1 MKTHPYSK
9 RPDYAL
15 WRRAVADVAPG
26 ELDPVVE
33 APFRL
38 GLREKIATAG
48 SCFAQHIGRYLKSS
62 GCNYLITESPHCFI
76 GQQAADALNYGLY
89 TARYGNI
96 YTSRQL
102 LQLFE
107 RAYGRFTPKENY
119 WLEGA
124 AHVIDPFRPQIQPGG
139 FNSIRELDY
148 DRERH
153 FEAVRRAFETLDVF
167 VFTLG
172 LTELW
177 RSREDGAAFPLC
189 PGVAGGD
196 YSPARHEFVN
206 LGVDD
211 VVADMTAFIAR
222 LRAVNPGARVILT
235 VSPVPLVAT
244 AEPRHVLMS
253 TMYSK
258 SALRVACDMLSR
270 ALSQVAYFPSYEI
283 VAGGYAPTD
292 YFAPDRRSVTQE
304 GVAHVMRVF
313 ERHFIKRNAAGE
325 ALRGALRAFAPAR
338 AASTEDPIAAAM
350 RLMCDEE
357 ALSLERIEASS
368 SDAEQAEV
376 EPAPQNESGKEFAP
390 QEPLAD
396 ETEREADDADPQ
408 NQGLVD

>member
-26 ELDPVVE
+26 EIDPVVE
-33 APFRL
+33 VPFRL
-38 GLREKIATAG
+38 GVREKVATAG
-48 SCFAQHIGRYLKSS
+48 SCFAQHIGRYLRSS
-62 GCNYLITESPHCFI
+62 GCNYLITESPHSFI
-76 GQQAADALNYGLY
+76 SPQAAETLNFGLY
-89 TARYGNI
+89 TARYGNV

-102 LQLFE
+102 LQLFD
-107 RAYGRFTPKENY
+107 RAYGKFTPKENH
-119 WLEGA
+119 WAEGA
-124 AHVIDPFRPQIQPGG
+124 AHVVDPFRPQIQPGG
-139 FNSIRELDY
+139 FNSTRELDF

-211 VVADMTAFIAR
+211 VVADMTAFIQR
-222 LRAVNPGARVILT
+222 LRAVNPGARIILT

-244 AEPRHVLMS
+244 AEPRHVLLS

-258 SALRVACDMLSR
+258 SALRVACDVLSR
-270 ALSQVAYFPSYEI
+270 ALSHVAYFPSYEI
-283 VAGGYAPTD
+283 VAGGYAQTD

-313 ERHFIKRNAAGE
+313 DRHFIKRNAAGE
-325 ALRGALRAFAPAR
+325 ALRGALRAIAPTR
-338 AASTEDPIAAAM
+338 AAAPEDPIAAAM

-357 ALSLERIEASS
+357 ALSLERIEAANE
-368 SDAEQAEV
+368 DEQAEV
-376 EPAPQNESGKEFAP
+376 ERALQDGSGAESAA

-396 ETEREADDADPQ
+396 KPECEADPADPQ
-408 NQGLVD
+408 NHRLAD

>member
-15 WRRAVADVAPG
+15 WRRAVADVPPN
-26 ELDPVVE
+26 EIDPVVE

-38 GLREKIATAG
+38 GVREKVATAG
-48 SCFAQHIGRYLKSS
+48 SCFAQHIGRYLRSS
-62 GCNYLITESPHCFI
+62 GCNYLITESPHSFI
-76 GQQAADALNYGLY
+76 SPQAAETLNFGLY
-89 TARYGNI
+89 TARYGNV

-102 LQLFE
+102 LQLFD
-107 RAYGRFTPKENY
+107 RAYGKFTPKENH
-119 WLEGA
+119 WVEGA
-124 AHVIDPFRPQIQPGG
+124 AHVVDPFRPQIQPGG
-139 FNSIRELDY
+139 FNSARELDF

-153 FEAVRRAFETLDVF
+153 FEAIRRAFETLDVF

-196 YSPARHEFVN
+196 YSPARHEFLN

-211 VVADMTAFIAR
+211 VVADMTAFIER
-222 LRAVNPGARVILT
+222 LRAVNSSARIILT

-244 AEPRHVLMS
+244 AEPRHVLIS

-258 SALRVACDMLSR
+258 SALRVACDVLSR
-270 ALSQVAYFPSYEI
+270 SFSHVAYFPSYEI
-283 VAGGYAPTD
+283 VAGYAPTD
-292 YFAPDRRSVTQE
+292 YFASDRRSVTQE

-313 ERHFIKRNAAGE
+313 DRHFIKRNAAGE
-325 ALRGALRAFAPAR
+325 ALRGALRAIAPAR
-338 AASTEDPIAAAM
+338 AVAPEDPVAAAM

-357 ALSLERIEASS
+357 ALSLERIEASE
-368 SDAEQAEV
+368 DAAEV
-376 EPAPQNESGKEFAP
+376 HSGPRDGSGEESAA

-396 ETEREADDADPQ
+396 KPEREANASDPE
-408 NQGLVD
+408 NQRLVD

>member
-26 ELDPVVE
+26 EIDPMVE

-38 GLREKIATAG
+38 GVREKVATAG
-48 SCFAQHIGRYLKSS
+48 SCFAQHIGGYLKSS
-62 GCNYLITESPHCFI
+62 GCNYLVAEPPHAFI
-76 GQQAADALNYGLY
+76 SEQAAAALNYGLY
-89 TARYGNI
+89 SARYGNI

-107 RAYGRFTPKENY
+107 RAYGRFTPAENH
-119 WLEGA
+119 WREGDA
-124 AHVIDPFRPQIQPGG
+124 CVIDPFRPQIQPGG
-139 FNSIRELDY
+139 FNSARELDY

-196 YSPARHEFVN
+196 YAPERHEFIN

-211 VVADMTAFIAR
+211 IVADMTGVVER
-222 LRAVNPGARVILT
+222 LRAVNPGARLILT

-244 AEPRHVLMS
+244 AEPRHVMMS

-258 SALRVACDMLSR
+258 SALRVACDVLSR
-270 ALSQVAYFPSYEI
+270 SLANVAYFPSYEI

-292 YFAPDRRSVTQE
+292 YFAPDRRSVTQA

-325 ALRGALRAFAPAR
+325 ALRGALRALAPVR
-338 AASTEDPIAAAM
+338 AAPPEDPVAAAM

-357 ALSLERIEASS
+357 ALSLEP
-368 SDAEQAEV
+368 V
-376 EPAPQNESGKEFAP
+376 EPLSVDAPQAAAEMQNHSGEESAA
-390 QEPLAD
+390 QEPLANEPEH
-396 ETEREADDADPQ
+396 ETNRADPQ
-408 NQGLVD
+408 NDRLID

>member
-1 MKTHPYSK
+1 LR
-9 RPDYAL
+9 RPAH
-15 WRRAVADVAPG
+15 R
-26 ELDPVVE
+26 
-33 APFRL
+33 
-38 GLREKIATAG
+38 
-48 SCFAQHIGRYLKSS
+48 GRYLKSS
-62 GCNYLITESPHCFI
+62 GCNYLVTEPPHSFISP
-76 GQQAADALNYGLY
+76 QAADALSYGLY

-107 RAYGRFTPKENY
+107 RAYGRFTPKENQ
-119 WLEGA
+119 WRERDGQ
-124 AHVIDPFRPQIQPGG
+124 VIDPFRPQIQPGG
-139 FNSIRELDY
+139 FNSARELDY

-153 FEAVRRAFETLDVF
+153 FEAVRKAFETLDVF

-206 LGVDD
+206 LGVDEI
-211 VVADMTAFIAR
+211 VADMTAFLR
-222 LRAVNPGARVILT
+222 GLRAVNPAARVILT

-244 AEPRHVLMS
+244 AEARHVVAS

-258 SALRVACDMLSR
+258 SALRVSCDALSR
-270 ALSQVAYFPSYEI
+270 SLNQVAYFPSYEI

-292 YFAPDRRSVTQE
+292 YFATDRRSVTQE

-313 ERHFIKRNAAGE
+313 ERHFIKRSVAGE
-325 ALRGALRAFAPAR
+325 ALRGALRALGPVRSAPA
-338 AASTEDPIAAAM
+338 EDPIAAAM

-357 ALSLERIEASS
+357 ALSLEQIEASS
-368 SDAEQAEV
+368 RDEASSDA
-376 EPAPQNESGKEFAP
+376 EPAPQEESSDEEFAA
-390 QEPLAD
+390 QEPFAD
-396 ETEREADDADPQ
+396 KPEQEADPPDPV
-408 NQGLVD
+408 NERLVD

>member
-26 ELDPVVE
+26 EIDPVVE

-38 GLREKIATAG
+38 GVREKVATAG
-48 SCFAQHIGRYLKSS
+48 SCFAQHIGRYLRSS
-62 GCNYLITESPHCFI
+62 GCNYLITESPHSFI
-76 GQQAADALNYGLY
+76 SQHAAETLNFGLY
-89 TARYGNI
+89 TARYGNV

-102 LQLFE
+102 LQLFD
-107 RAYGRFTPKENY
+107 RAYGKFTPKENH
-119 WLEGA
+119 WVEGA
-124 AHVIDPFRPQIQPGG
+124 AHVVDPFRPQIQPGG
-139 FNSIRELDY
+139 FNSARELDF

-196 YSPARHEFVN
+196 YSPARHEFLN

-211 VVADMTAFIAR
+211 VVADMTAFIQR
-222 LRAVNPGARVILT
+222 LRAVNPGARIILT

-244 AEPRHVLMS
+244 AEPRHVLIS

-258 SALRVACDMLSR
+258 SALRVACDVLSR
-270 ALSQVAYFPSYEI
+270 SLSHVAYFPSYEI
-283 VAGGYAPTD
+283 VAGSYAPTD
-292 YFAPDRRSVTQE
+292 YFAADRRSVTQE

-313 ERHFIKRNAAGE
+313 DRHFIKRNAAGE
-325 ALRGALRAFAPAR
+325 ALRGALRAIAPTR
-338 AASTEDPIAAAM
+338 AAAPGDPVAAAM

-357 ALSLERIEASS
+357 ALSLERIEAANE
-368 SDAEQAEV
+368 DAQAEV
-376 EPAPQNESGKEFAP
+376 DRAPGGGSGAESAA

-396 ETEREADDADPQ
+396 KPEREADASDPE
-408 NQGLVD
+408 NQRLVD

>member
-33 APFRL
+33 APFRF
-38 GLREKIATAG
+38 GGREKIATAG

-62 GCNYLITESPHCFI
+62 GCNYLVTEPPHSFISP
-76 GQQAADALNYGLY
+76 QAADALNYGLY

-107 RAYGRFTPKENY
+107 RAYGRFTPKENH
-119 WLEGA
+119 WPERAGQ
-124 AHVIDPFRPQIQPGG
+124 VIDPFRPQIQPGG
-139 FNSIRELDY
+139 FNSVRELDY

-153 FEAVRRAFETLDVF
+153 FAAVCKAFETLDVL

-206 LGVDD
+206 LGVDE
-211 VVADMTAFIAR
+211 VVADMTAFLR
-222 LRAVNPGARVILT
+222 NLRAVNPAARVILT

-244 AEPRHVLMS
+244 AESRHVVTS

-270 ALSQVAYFPSYEI
+270 SLSQVAYFPSYEI

-292 YFAPDRRSVTQE
+292 YFAPDRRSVTQQ

-313 ERHFIKRNAAGE
+313 ERHYIKRSAAGE
-325 ALRGALRAFAPAR
+325 ALRGVLRALGPVRSAPA
-338 AASTEDPIAAAM
+338 EDPVAAAM

-357 ALSLERIEASS
+357 ALSLERIEAASRDEAPS
-368 SDAEQAEV
+368 EA
-376 EPAPQNESGKEFAP
+376 EPAPVNESGEEPAA
-390 QEPLAD
+390 QEPLVD
-396 ETEREADDADPQ
+396 KPEHEADPADPVNEQ
-408 NQGLVD
+408 LID